1 MNVVITGSD
10 RFFLRQKAKEWVEQN
25 EKSAKG
31 IEPAVFDG
39 YSSSFNWDELF
50 EEIQTV
56 SFFSDIKVI
65 ELINPPGFTLKNFEQ
80 PSISNTWTSLI
91 ESMPKE
97 VILLI
102 LFENDK
108 MNKTAEMTKPLVKN
122 KGKNTVWIEVAKISK
137 SEYESIIRRQCVVRQ
152 IKLDEE
158 KMRHLMN
165 RLPKQIETCM
175 RELDKLALFPDVIDK
190 KVLDVLISK
199 PLEDNVFDLSAAVV
213 SKDLG
218 TALRIYKDLQ
228 VLKYDPVALVPSI
241 AWQLRVMFQILVYKR
256 ERISDMDIR
265 DKLGVHEYVF
275 SKALGYARM
284 TNLDRVCELLEMLAQ
299 LDQKIKTGLI
309 NGPMGFEL
317 FLIEAMR

>member
-10 RFFLRQKAKEWVEQN
+10 RFFLRQKAKEWVEKN

-39 YSSSFNWDELF
+39 YSASFNWDELF
-50 EEIQTV
+50 EEIQTI

-65 ELINPPGFTLKNFEQ
+65 ELINPPGFTLKNFDN
-80 PSISNTWTSLI
+80 SAILKTWTSLV
-91 ESMPKE
+91 ETMPKE

-102 LFENDK
+102 MFESDK

-137 SEYESIIRRQCVVRQ
+137 IEYESIIRRQCLVRQ
-152 IKLDEE
+152 IKLDDD
-158 KMRHLMN
+158 KMRHLIN

-175 RELDKLALFPDVIDK
+175 RELDKLALFPDHIDK
-190 KVLDVLISK
+190 KVLDVLISR

-256 ERISDMDIR
+256 DRISDVDIR
-265 DKLGVHEYVF
+265 EKLGVHEFVF
-275 SKALGYARM
+275 SKALGYSRM

>member
-80 PSISNTWTSLI
+80 PAISNTWTSLI

-137 SEYESIIRRQCVVRQ
+137 AEYESIIRRQCVVRQ
-152 IKLDEE
+152 IKLDED
-158 KMRHLMN
+158 KMKHLMN

-256 ERISDMDIR
+256 ERVSDMDIR

>member
-10 RFFLRQKAKEWVEQN
+10 RFFLKQKAKEWVDKN

-39 YSSSFNWDELF
+39 YSASFNWDELF
-50 EEIQTV
+50 EEIQTI

-65 ELINPPGFTLKNFEQ
+65 ELINPPGFTLKTSDNQ
-80 PSISNTWTSLI
+80 SLLKTWTSLI
-91 ESMPKE
+91 ETMPKE

-108 MNKTAEMTKPLVKN
+108 MNKTADMTKPLVKN
-122 KGKNTVWIEVAKISK
+122 KGKNTVWLEVAKISK
-137 SEYESIIRRQCVVRQ
+137 SEYESIIRRQCLVRQ
-152 IKLDEE
+152 IKLDDD
-158 KMRHLMN
+158 KMSHLLK

-175 RELDKLALFPDVIDK
+175 RELDKLALFPDTIDK

-241 AWQLRVMFQILVYKR
+241 AWQLRVMFQILVYKK
-256 ERISDMDIR
+256 ERFSDEDIR
-265 DKLGVHEYVF
+265 EKLGVHDFVF

>member
-10 RFFLRQKAKEWVEQN
+10 RFFLKQKAREWVEKN

-39 YSSSFNWDELF
+39 YSANFNWDELF
-50 EEIQTV
+50 EEIQTI

-65 ELINPPGFTLKNFEQ
+65 ELINPPGFTLKTFDNQ
-80 PSISNTWTSLI
+80 VLLKTWTSLI

-108 MNKTAEMTKPLVKN
+108 MNKTADMTKPLVKN

-137 SEYESIIRRQCVVRQ
+137 SEYESIIRRQCMVRQ
-152 IKLDEE
+152 IKLDDD

-175 RELDKLALFPDVIDK
+175 RELDKLALFPDPIDK
-190 KVLDVLISK
+190 KVMDVLISK

-241 AWQLRVMFQILVYKR
+241 AWQLRVMFQILVYKK
-256 ERISDMDIR
+256 ERLSDVDIR
-265 DKLGVHEYVF
+265 EKLGVHEFVF

>member
-1 MNVVITGSD
+1 MNVVITGND
-10 RFFLRQKAKEWVEQN
+10 RFFLKQKAKEWVEKN

-39 YSSSFNWDELF
+39 YSASFSWDELF

-56 SFFSDIKVI
+56 SFFSDIKII
-65 ELINPPGFTLKNFEQ
+65 ELINPPGFTLKNFE
-80 PSISNTWTSLI
+80 NAAVLKTWTSLI

-97 VILLI
+97 VILLL

-108 MNKTAEMTKPLVKN
+108 INKTAEITKPLIKT
-122 KGKNTVWIEVAKISK
+122 KGKNTVWIEVEKIK
-137 SEYESIIRRQCVVRQ
+137 KYEFEALIKRECALRQ
-152 IKLDEE
+152 INLDQE
-158 KMRHLMN
+158 KMNHLIN
-165 RLPKQIETCM
+165 RLPRQVETCM
-175 RELDKLALFPDVIDK
+175 RELDKLAMFPDKIDNR
-190 KVLDVLISK
+190 VLDVLISR

-241 AWQLRVMFQILVYKR
+241 AWQLRVMFQILVFKR
-256 ERISDMDIR
+256 ERISDFEIQE
-265 DKLGVHEYVF
+265 KLGVHDFVF
-275 SKALGYARM
+275 SKALSYARL

-299 LDQKIKTGLI
+299 LDQKIKSGLI

>member
-1 MNVVITGSD
+1 MNVVITGND
-10 RFFLRQKAKEWVEQN
+10 RFFLKQKAKEWVEKN

-39 YSSSFNWDELF
+39 YSASFSWDELF

-56 SFFSDIKVI
+56 SFFTDIKVI
-65 ELINPPGFTLKNFEQ
+65 ELINPPGFTIKNYENSAILKM
-80 PSISNTWTSLI
+80 WTSVV

-108 MNKTAEMTKPLVKN
+108 VNKTADMTKPLVKN
-122 KGKNTVWIEVAKISK
+122 KSKNTVWIDVEKISK
-137 SEYESIIRRQCVVRQ
+137 SEFENLIRRECALRQ
-152 IKLDEE
+152 IKLDGD
-158 KMRHLMN
+158 KMKHLISRMP
-165 RLPKQIETCM
+165 RQVETCM
-175 RELDKLALFPDVIDK
+175 RELDKLALFPDPIDM

-199 PLEDNVFDLSAAVV
+199 PLEDNVFELSAAVV
-213 SKDLG
+213 SKDLKK
-218 TALRIYKDLQ
+218 ALKIYKDLQ

-241 AWQLRVMFQILVYKR
+241 AWQMRVMFQILVFKK

-265 DKLGVHEYVF
+265 EKLGVHDYVF
-275 SKALGYARM
+275 SQALGYARM

-299 LDQKIKTGLI
+299 LDQKIKSGLL

>member
-10 RFFLRQKAKEWVEQN
+10 RFFLKQKAKEWVDKN

-39 YSSSFNWDELF
+39 YSASFNWDELF
-50 EEIQTV
+50 EEIQTI

-65 ELINPPGFTLKNFEQ
+65 ELINPPGFTLKTFDNQ
-80 PSISNTWTSLI
+80 SLLKTWTSLI

-108 MNKTAEMTKPLVKN
+108 MNKTADMTKPLVKN

-137 SEYESIIRRQCVVRQ
+137 SEYESIIRRQCLVRQ
-152 IKLDEE
+152 IKLDDD
-158 KMRHLMN
+158 KMRHLLN

-175 RELDKLALFPDVIDK
+175 RELDKLALFPDAIDK

-241 AWQLRVMFQILVYKR
+241 AWQLRVMFQILVYKK
-256 ERISDMDIR
+256 ERISDDDIR
-265 DKLGVHEYVF
+265 EKLGVHDFVF

>member
-10 RFFLRQKAKEWVEQN
+10 RFFLKQKAKEWVEKN

-31 IEPAVFDG
+31 TEPAVFDG
-39 YSSSFNWDELF
+39 YSSSFSWDELF

-56 SFFSDIKVI
+56 SFFSDIKII
-65 ELINPPGFTLKNFEQ
+65 ELINPPGFTIKNFE
-80 PSISNTWTSLI
+80 NTAFLKTWTSI
-91 ESMPKE
+91 VESMPKE

-108 MNKTAEMTKPLVKN
+108 VNKTADMTKPLVKN
-122 KGKNTVWIEVAKISK
+122 KTKNTVWIDVEKISK
-137 SEYESIIRRQCVVRQ
+137 SEFDSLIRRECALRQ
-152 IKLDEE
+152 IRLDND
-158 KMRHLMN
+158 KMRHLISRMP
-165 RLPKQIETCM
+165 RQVETCM
-175 RELDKLALFPDVIDK
+175 RELDKLALFPGSIDIK
-190 KVLDVLISK
+190 LLDVLLSK

-213 SKDLG
+213 SKDLKK
-218 TALRIYKDLQ
+218 ALQIYKDLQ

-265 DKLGVHEYVF
+265 EKLEVHEFVF

-299 LDQKIKTGLI
+299 LDQKIKSGLI

>member
-10 RFFLRQKAKEWVEQN
+10 RFFVKQKAKEWVEKN

-39 YSSSFNWDELF
+39 YSANFSWDELF

-56 SFFSDIKVI
+56 SFFSDIKII
-65 ELINPPGFTLKNFEQ
+65 ELINPPGFTLKNFDN
-80 PSISNTWTSLI
+80 PTVSKTWTALI

-97 VILLI
+97 VIMLI

-108 MNKTAEMTKPLVKN
+108 INKTAEMTKPLVKN
-122 KGKNTVWIEVAKISK
+122 KGKNTVWIEVEKIKK
-137 SEYESIIRRQCVVRQ
+137 SEFESLIRRECSLRQ
-152 IKLDEE
+152 IQLDDV
-158 KMRHLMN
+158 KMKYLIE
-165 RLPKQIETCM
+165 RLPKQVESCM
-175 RELDKLALFPDVIDK
+175 RELDKLSLFPDKIDQ

-213 SKDLG
+213 SKDLAR
-218 TALRIYKDLQ
+218 ALRIYKDLQ

-241 AWQLRVMFQILVYKR
+241 AWQLRVIFQILLYKR
-256 ERISDMDIR
+256 ERISDFEIQ
-265 DKLGVHEYVF
+265 DKLGVHEFVF
-275 SKALGYARM
+275 SKALGYARL

-299 LDQKIKTGLI
+299 LDLKIKSGLI

>member
-10 RFFLRQKAKEWVEQN
+10 RFFLKQKAKEWVDKN

-39 YSSSFNWDELF
+39 YSASFNWDELF
-50 EEIQTV
+50 EEIQTI

-65 ELINPPGFTLKNFEQ
+65 ELINPPGFTLKTFDNQ
-80 PSISNTWTSLI
+80 VLLKTWTSLI

-108 MNKTAEMTKPLVKN
+108 MNKTADMTKPLVKN

-137 SEYESIIRRQCVVRQ
+137 TEYDNIIRRQCLVRQ
-152 IKLDEE
+152 IKLDED
-158 KMRHLMN
+158 KMSHLLK

-175 RELDKLALFPDVIDK
+175 RELDKLALFPDPIDK
-190 KVLDVLISK
+190 KVLDVLISR

-228 VLKYDPVALVPSI
+228 VLKFDPVALVPSI
-241 AWQLRVMFQILVYKR
+241 AWQLRVMFQILVYKK
-256 ERISDMDIR
+256 ERFSDDDIR
-265 DKLGVHEYVF
+265 EKLGVHDFVF

>member
-10 RFFLRQKAKEWVEQN
+10 RFFLKQKAKEWVEKN

-39 YSSSFNWDELF
+39 YSANFNWDELF
-50 EEIQTV
+50 EEIQTI

-65 ELINPPGFTLKNFEQ
+65 ELINPPGFTLKTFDNQ
-80 PSISNTWTSLI
+80 GLLKMWTSLI

-108 MNKTAEMTKPLVKN
+108 MNKTADMTKPLVKN
-122 KGKNTVWIEVAKISK
+122 KGKNTVWVEVAKISK
-137 SEYESIIRRQCVVRQ
+137 SEYESIIRRQCLVRQ
-152 IKLDEE
+152 IKLDDD
-158 KMRHLMN
+158 KMSHLLKRM
-165 RLPKQIETCM
+165 PKQIETCM
-175 RELDKLALFPDVIDK
+175 RELDKLALFPDPIDK

-241 AWQLRVMFQILVYKR
+241 AWQLRVIFQILVYKK
-256 ERISDMDIR
+256 ERISDDDIR
-265 DKLGVHEYVF
+265 EKLGVHDFVF

>member
-10 RFFLRQKAKEWVEQN
+10 RFFLKQKAKEWIDKN

-39 YSSSFNWDELF
+39 YSASFNWDELF
-50 EEIQTV
+50 EEIQTI

-65 ELINPPGFTLKNFEQ
+65 ELINPPGFTLKTSDNQ
-80 PSISNTWTSLI
+80 SLLKTWTSLI

-108 MNKTAEMTKPLVKN
+108 MNKTADMTKPLVKN
-122 KGKNTVWIEVAKISK
+122 KGKNTVWLEVAKISK
-137 SEYESIIRRQCVVRQ
+137 SEYESIIRRQCLVRQ
-152 IKLDEE
+152 IKLDDD
-158 KMRHLMN
+158 KMSHLLK

-241 AWQLRVMFQILVYKR
+241 AWQLRVMFQILVYKK
-256 ERISDMDIR
+256 ERFSDEDIR
-265 DKLGVHEYVF
+265 EKLGVHDFVF

>member
-10 RFFLRQKAKEWVEQN
+10 RFFLKQKAREWVDKN

-39 YSSSFNWDELF
+39 YSANFNWDELF
-50 EEIQTV
+50 EEIQTI

-65 ELINPPGFTLKNFEQ
+65 ELINPPGFTLKTFDNQ
-80 PSISNTWTSLI
+80 VLLKTWTSLI

-108 MNKTAEMTKPLVKN
+108 MNKTADMTKPLVKN

-137 SEYESIIRRQCVVRQ
+137 SEYESIIRRQCMVRQ
-152 IKLDEE
+152 IKLDDD

-175 RELDKLALFPDVIDK
+175 RELDKLALFPDPIDK
-190 KVLDVLISK
+190 KVMDVLISK

-241 AWQLRVMFQILVYKR
+241 AWQLRVMFQILVYKK
-256 ERISDMDIR
+256 ERLSDVDIR
-265 DKLGVHEYVF
+265 EKLGVHEFVF

>member
-10 RFFLRQKAKEWVEQN
+10 RFFLKQKAKEWVEKN

-39 YSSSFNWDELF
+39 YSASFDWDELF

-65 ELINPPGFTLKNFEQ
+65 ELINPPGFTLKNFEN
-80 PSISNTWTSLI
+80 SAILHTWTTLI

-97 VILLI
+97 VILFV

-137 SEYESIIRRQCVVRQ
+137 IEYESIIRRQCQVRQ
-152 IKLDEE
+152 ITLDDD
-158 KMRHLMN
+158 KMKHLLN

-175 RELDKLALFPDVIDK
+175 RELDKLALFQGVIDK

-213 SKDLG
+213 SKDLA

-241 AWQLRVMFQILVYKR
+241 AWHLRVMFQILVYKR
-256 ERISDMDIR
+256 ERMSDIDIR
-265 DKLGVHEYVF
+265 EKLGVHEYVF
-275 SKALGYARM
+275 SKALGYSRM

>member
-1 MNVVITGSD
+1 MNVVITGND
-10 RFFLRQKAKEWVEQN
+10 RFFLKQKAKEWVDKN

-31 IEPAVFDG
+31 VEPAVFDG
-39 YSSSFNWDELF
+39 YSANFSWDELF

-56 SFFSDIKVI
+56 SFFSHIKVI
-65 ELINPPGFTLKNFEQ
+65 ELINPPGFNIKNFEN
-80 PSISNTWTSLI
+80 SNILKTWTSVI

-108 MNKTAEMTKPLVKN
+108 VNKTADMTKPLVKN
-122 KGKNTVWIEVAKISK
+122 KFKNTVWIDVEKISK
-137 SEYESIIRRQCVVRQ
+137 KEFDNLIRRECALRQ
-152 IKLDEE
+152 IKLDAN
-158 KMRHLMN
+158 KMEHLISRMP
-165 RLPKQIETCM
+165 RQVETCM
-175 RELDKLALFPDVIDK
+175 QELDKLALFPDPIDNG
-190 KVLDVLISK
+190 VLDVLISK

-213 SKDLG
+213 SKDLRK
-218 TALRIYKDLQ
+218 ALQIYKDLQ

-256 ERISDMDIR
+256 ERLSDMDIR
-265 DKLGVHEYVF
+265 DKLGVHEFVF
-275 SKALGYARM
+275 SKALGYARL

-299 LDQKIKTGLI
+299 LDHKIKSGLI